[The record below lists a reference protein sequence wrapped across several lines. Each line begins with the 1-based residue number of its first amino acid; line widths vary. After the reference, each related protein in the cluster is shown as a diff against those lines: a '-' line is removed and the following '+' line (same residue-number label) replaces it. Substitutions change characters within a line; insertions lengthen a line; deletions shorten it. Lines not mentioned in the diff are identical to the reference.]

1 MAFKKVTG
9 LSSNHATGFVQVH
22 YGEIEFYRRNT
33 LLITLRVDVLESS
46 GIPPSVFHMLE
57 KNVGRKV
64 LVIIDPQ
71 YGFEGILAAVTHEPA
86 GIWLSNAD
94 AVVLR
99 ATIAQPFPQVVSR
112 ENKSEIFINVK
123 NIHRLEVVH
132 KSK

>member
-1 MAFKKVTG
+1 MY
-9 LSSNHATGFVQVH
+9 

-33 LLITLRVDVLESS
+33 LLILLLVDVLESS
-46 GIPPSVFHMLE
+46 GVPPSVFHMLE

-132 KSK
+132 KGK